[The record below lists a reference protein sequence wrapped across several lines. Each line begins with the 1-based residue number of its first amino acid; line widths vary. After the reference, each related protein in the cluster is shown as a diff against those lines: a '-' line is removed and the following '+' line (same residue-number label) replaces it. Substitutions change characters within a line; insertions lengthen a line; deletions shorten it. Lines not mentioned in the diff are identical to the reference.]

1 MSEKE
6 TAKKYL
12 KKELREKRYELN
24 LSQEKMAEKLDISA
38 REYSD
43 LENGKRFCSA
53 KSLILY
59 ANECDMND
67 KEKLFTDLG
76 EIIRKSDE

>member
-1 MSEKE
+1 MADNENV
-6 TAKKYL
+6 KKYM
-12 KKELREKRYELN
+12 KNELRGKRSELKI
-24 LSQEKMAEKLDISA
+24 SQEKMAERLGVSA

-59 ANECDMND
+59 ANECDIND
-67 KEKLFTDLG
+67 KEKLFSDLG
-76 EIIRKSDE
+76 EIIRQSDE